1 MTTKSATANEPR
13 DFTFIK
19 PRKRRLTEYEAVTV
33 HQQWEPGGFDV
44 GTTFL
49 RGPDGRAWWEAE
61 RTALKHPN
69 WFAFR
74 DPAQQW
80 QRTYVR
86 MQAEQERSIERITE
100 DAVAGDM
107 FNDIDSGWLS
117 DILGK
122 HYRVWS
128 FFEYGI
134 FRAFSPAQR
143 EALSDALGNAIC
155 FQSFDHMRLAQAVVA
170 HMLELELNVDGFE
183 DRGAKALWT
192 DDPIY
197 QPARH
202 LAEDLIMTDDWAE
215 QTLVVNFVVAPIL
228 SRIAWD
234 TLVRKPAPLHGDTV
248 TPLILMTAERDRRRN
263 LQYATEMVRMVTAD
277 DIDEGESNRQVI
289 NGWIASW
296 TPRIIDAAR
305 SLAPVAERMTKAN
318 IDFDAELETVVKAQA
333 SLIGE
338 LGLSNGSH

>member
-1 MTTKSATANEPR
+1 MTTKIATANEPR

-61 RTALKHPN
+61 RTALKHPD
-69 WFAFR
+69 WFQFR
-74 DPAQQW
+74 DPAQHW

-100 DAVAGDM
+100 DAVAGAM
-107 FNDIDSGWLS
+107 FDEIDPTWLTE
-117 DILGK
+117 ILGK

-128 FFEYGI
+128 FFEYGL

-143 EALSDALGNAIC
+143 EALSDSLGNAIC

-170 HMLELELNVDGFE
+170 HMLEIELNVDDFE
-183 DRGAKALWT
+183 DRGAKELWT

-215 QTLVVNFVVAPIL
+215 QTLVVNFVIAPIL
-228 SRIAWD
+228 SRIALD
-234 TLVRKPAPLHGDTV
+234 TLIRKPAPLHGDAV

-263 LQYATEMVRMVTAD
+263 LDYSKELAKMVTAD
-277 DIDEGESNRQVI
+277 DVPECEANKKVI
-289 NGWIASW
+289 SGWIDAW
-296 TPRIIDAAR
+296 TPRVIEVAR
-305 SLAPVAERMTKAN
+305 ALAPVAERVSQTKS
-318 IDFDAELETVVKAQA
+318 DFDAELETVISAQA
-333 SLIGE
+333 ELVGE
-338 LGLSNGSH
+338 LALDSGAK

>member
-1 MTTKSATANEPR
+1 MSTQTATANEPR

-19 PRKRRLTEYEAVTV
+19 PRKRRLTEYEAVTI
-33 HQQWEPGGFDV
+33 HQQWDPGGFDV

-69 WFAFR
+69 WFEFR
-74 DPAQQW
+74 DPAQHW

-86 MQAEQERSIERITE
+86 MQAEQERSIERMTE
-100 DAVAGDM
+100 DAVADGM
-107 FNDIDSGWLS
+107 FKEIDRSWLS

-122 HYRVWS
+122 HYRAWS
-128 FFEYGI
+128 FFEYGL

-143 EALSDALGNAIC
+143 EALSDSLGNAIC

-170 HMLELELNVDGFE
+170 HLLEIELNVDDFE
-183 DRGAKALWT
+183 DRGAKELWT

-202 LAEDLIMTDDWAE
+202 LAEDLIKTDDWAE
-215 QTLVVNFVVAPIL
+215 QTLVVNLVVAPIL
-228 SRIAWD
+228 SRIALD
-234 TLVRKPAPLHGDTV
+234 TLIRKPAPLYGDAV

-263 LQYATEMVRMVTAD
+263 LDYAKELVKMVTSD
-277 DIDEGESNRQVI
+277 KIDESASNREVI
-289 NGWIASW
+289 AGWIKEW
-296 TPRIIDAAR
+296 TPRVIEVAR
-305 SLAPVAERMTKAN
+305 NLAPIAERLTKAN
-318 IDFDAELETVVKAQA
+318 VDFDAELQAAVDGQAQLV
-333 SLIGE
+333 SE
-338 LGLSNGSH
+338 LGLGG